1 MNIFINTDEL
11 KSDVIN
17 TILLLTAE
25 IEKQSNIIYQKIAD
39 IANKINKEHL
49 ELSFWIRLC
58 NYFICLD
65 ENAFKKYKYV
75 EIDPKNLKNLDF
87 SCDNIG
93 YKNLICAP
101 YKYRSYCYHLD
112 FKHLPRRLNKLNI
125 FLKMCSFSGK
135 DCIELNEQDFETIYG
150 DIK

>member
-49 ELSFWIRLC
+49 ESSFLHRLFD
-58 NYFICLD
+58 YFICLN
-65 ENAFKKYKYV
+65 ENAFKKYDYV

-93 YKNLICAP
+93 YENLICAP
-101 YKYRSYCYHLD
+101 YKYRSYYYYLD
-112 FKHLPRRLNKLNI
+112 FKHLPRRLNKLEI
-125 FLKMCSFSGK
+125 LLKMCERADK
-135 DCIELNEQDFETIYG
+135 EYIELNEQDFETIYG
-150 DIK
+150 EFK